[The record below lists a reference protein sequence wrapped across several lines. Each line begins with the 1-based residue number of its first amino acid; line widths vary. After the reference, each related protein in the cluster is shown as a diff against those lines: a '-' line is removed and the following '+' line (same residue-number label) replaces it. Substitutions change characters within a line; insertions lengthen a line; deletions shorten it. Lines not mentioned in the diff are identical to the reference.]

1 MIRRMQAPTAS
12 TAPTDA
18 QPMGAIGPA
27 ESAGSV
33 AEPIRVLI
41 VDADRRVRGALSS
54 LIDPAPGLALVGSVG
69 HVAAAVDA
77 LETSAPNVVVLDPK
91 LPDVD
96 AGRGLIRL
104 VRGRWPAIG
113 IVVLTWADP
122 LDPADREAPADRYLA
137 KTTAP
142 TELIATLQSFA
153 SGGPHQPG
161 PPPPGVQ

>member
-1 MIRRMQAPTAS
+1 MIRRMHASTERTAS
-12 TAPTDA
+12 TGDRPI
-18 QPMGAIGPA
+18 GAIGPA
-27 ESAGSV
+27 EPRLGPG
-33 AEPIRVLI
+33 PIRVLI

-77 LETSAPNVVVLDPK
+77 LETSAPDVVVLDPK

-113 IVVLTWADP
+113 IVVLTWADL

-142 TELIATLQSFA
+142 TELIATLESFA
-153 SGGPHQPG
+153 SGRPNEPG
-161 PPPPGVQ
+161 PPPPDVQ

>member
-1 MIRRMQAPTAS
+1 TDS

-18 QPMGAIGPA
+18 QPMGAIGLA

-33 AEPIRVLI
+33 PEPIRGLI

-77 LETSAPNVVVLDPK
+77 LETSAPDVVVLDPK

-104 VRGRWPAIG
+104 VRGRWPTIG
-113 IVVLTWADP
+113 IVV
-122 LDPADREAPADRYLA
+122 
-137 KTTAP
+137 
-142 TELIATLQSFA
+142 
-153 SGGPHQPG
+153 
-161 PPPPGVQ
+161 